1 MRDVVVAAVGHDARH
16 QGQRVREAVDGHM
29 GDRAGPF
36 QAEHAGSNSSDRE
49 CHTVEEFAGI
59 RSVVVPLSE
68 SMEGDAQ
75 AEDADENLF
84 HFMSVCCR
92 C

>member
-1 MRDVVVAAVGHDARH
+1 MYGCEHARLVEKVHVVAY
-16 QGQRVREAVDGHM
+16 GHM

-36 QAEHAGSNSSDRE
+36 QAEHAGSHSSDRE

-84 HFMSVCCR
+84 HFMSVCCG